1 MQKTSQTCRE
11 FGVYR
16 TEGRFRMGAAG
27 LCEHFQMTSLFN
39 PTVGDHRF
47 RLPSWR
53 GKENTGVES
62 FVGII
67 C

>member
-1 MQKTSQTCRE
+1 
-11 FGVYR
+11 
-16 TEGRFRMGAAG
+16 MGAAG